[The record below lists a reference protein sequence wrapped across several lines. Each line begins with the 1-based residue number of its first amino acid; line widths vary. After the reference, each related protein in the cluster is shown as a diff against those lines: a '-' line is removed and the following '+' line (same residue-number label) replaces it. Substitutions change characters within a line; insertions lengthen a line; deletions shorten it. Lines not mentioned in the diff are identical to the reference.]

1 MNALSTTFLRRE
13 EVARGTAAFHIG
25 KPAGFRHKPGQ
36 ALDVI
41 LPGAGAGAGAGAGK
55 APELRHTFSIVSAPH
70 EAEIVFAT
78 RMRDSEYKRTLGAL
92 QPGATLSI
100 EGPSGSMTLHS
111 DGARPAVF
119 IAGGIGITPFMS
131 LLRHAA
137 QERAAR
143 IFVLLYSNRAPDD
156 AAFLAELRDFERLL
170 PSFRLIA
177 TMTNVNPAV
186 WHGPTGKIDARLLGD
201 IARPLPSPVY
211 YVTGPPGMVG
221 AMRGVLEG
229 LGVADDDVRSEEF
242 FGY

>member
-1 MNALSTTFLRRE
+1 MS
-13 EVARGTAAFHIG
+13 TAAFHIG

>member
-1 MNALSTTFLRRE
+1 MSDLSTTFLRRE

-41 LPGAGAGAGAGAGK
+41 LPGAGVGK
-55 APELRHTFSIVSAPH
+55 AQELRHTFSIVSAPH
-70 EAEIVFAT
+70 EPEIEFAT
-78 RMRDSEYKRTLGAL
+78 RLRDSEYKRALGAL
-92 QPGATLSI
+92 QPGAALSI

-111 DGARPAVF
+111 DGTRPAVF

-131 LLRHAA
+131 MLRHAA
-137 QERAAR
+137 HERAAR
-143 IFVLLYSNRAPDD
+143 IFILLFSNRTPDD

-170 PSFRLIA
+170 PSFRLIP
-177 TMTNVNPAV
+177 TMTNVNPAA
-186 WHGPTGKIDARLLGD
+186 WHGPAGKIDARLLGD
-201 IARPLPSPVY
+201 IARPLRSPVY

-221 AMRGVLEG
+221 AMRGLLEE
-229 LGVADDDVRSEEF
+229 LGIADDDVRSEEF

>member
-41 LPGAGAGAGAGAGK
+41 LPGAGAGAGK

-92 QPGATLSI
+92 QPGAALSI

-111 DGARPAVF
+111 DGTRPAVF

-131 LLRHAA
+131 MLRHAA
-137 QERAAR
+137 HERAAR
-143 IFVLLYSNRAPDD
+143 IFILLYSNRTPDD

-170 PSFRLIA
+170 PSFRLIP
-177 TMTNVNPAV
+177 TMTNVNPAA
-186 WHGPTGKIDARLLGD
+186 WHGPAGKIDARLLGD
-201 IARPLPSPVY
+201 IARPLRSPVY

-229 LGVADDDVRSEEF
+229 LNVADDDIRSEEF